1 MSPCHLRD
9 SPCLSVHYVITL
21 ALSATQETH
30 NSRKEENVNNEYEFI
45 SFTFLQSVDITPLL
59 CDVDK
64 KDKSG
69 MARLK
74 V

>member
-1 MSPCHLRD
+1 MNR
-9 SPCLSVHYVITL
+9 
-21 ALSATQETH
+21 
-30 NSRKEENVNNEYEFI
+30 YEFI

-74 V
+74 VQNFFSHNNTMIKSCENIQNDFEDHFQITFIQC